1 METIEQK
8 VEKSWLEFIKN
19 HSDMLRK
26 WIDENFAMRDE
37 FAAEN
42 TYKFS
47 NLLIKL

>member
-1 METIEQK
+1 
-8 VEKSWLEFIKN
+8 
-19 HSDMLRK
+19 MLRK

-47 NLLIKL
+47 NLLIKLQISELYEEHPF